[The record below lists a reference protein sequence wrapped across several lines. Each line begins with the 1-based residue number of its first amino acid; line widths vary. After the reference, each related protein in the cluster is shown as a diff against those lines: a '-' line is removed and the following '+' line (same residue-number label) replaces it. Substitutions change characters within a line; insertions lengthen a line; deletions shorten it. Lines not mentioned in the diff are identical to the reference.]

1 MSNTALLSIT
11 VIVIIALVA
20 TMIAFMI
27 KGSGKNRKMRVV
39 QNDPVVPKAEEV
51 SASNQRRQ
59 EVPESDLNMNQQR
72 EYQAILAHNSEYTAN
87 VKRIRPVSKE
97 DRGSGVL
104 GALNQSCR
112 GSLPSIRYNSN
123 SGFSKDPVLG
133 YRLQDGDLS
142 AATYY

>member
-11 VIVIIALVA
+11 VIVIVALVA

-27 KGSGKNRKMRVV
+27 KGRSKNRQMRD
-39 QNDPVVPKAEEV
+39 QSDPVVP
-51 SASNQRRQ
+51 STQ
-59 EVPESDLNMNQQR
+59 EVVAPLPKSHQAVPDSDLNANQQR
-72 EYQAILAHNSEYTAN
+72 EYQAILAHNSEYTSN

-97 DRGSGVL
+97 DRGNGVL

-112 GSLPSIRYNSN
+112 GSLPSIKYNSN
-123 SGFSKDPVLG
+123 SQVPKDPVLG